1 MTDTPS
7 PTSSDLSEF
16 RLLIVNVNFVKLGLD
31 YSNLMSG
38 NLASRWSNIKYLT
51 IDQANISSRRFDAD
65 ISRSMTGKLTDAGQK
80 YTIFGE
86 WIKDY
91 LGAIEL
97 FYY

>member
-1 MTDTPS
+1 MTFVCRYIQYS
-7 PTSSDLSEF
+7 LSE
-16 RLLIVNVNFVKLGLD
+16 LL
-31 YSNLMSG
+31 
-38 NLASRWSNIKYLT
+38 YLST
-51 IDQANISSRRFDAD
+51 PRFDAD
-65 ISRSMTGKLTDAGQK
+65 ISRSMTQARTEAGRK

>member
-1 MTDTPS
+1 MIKVFLKLLPEFS
-7 PTSSDLSEF
+7 LNLSF
-16 RLLIVNVNFVKLGLD
+16 
-31 YSNLMSG
+31 
-38 NLASRWSNIKYLT
+38 
-51 IDQANISSRRFDAD
+51 RFDAD
-65 ISRSMTGKLTDAGQK
+65 ISRSMEGKLTDAGQK

>member
-1 MTDTPS
+1 MIDEKIIIVIYWRKAFVE
-7 PTSSDLSEF
+7 LFSEF
-16 RLLIVNVNFVKLGLD
+16 SF
-31 YSNLMSG
+31 
-38 NLASRWSNIKYLT
+38 YL
-51 IDQANISSRRFDAD
+51 SFRFDAD
-65 ISRSMTGKLTDAGQK
+65 ISRSMEGKLTDAGQK

>member
-1 MTDTPS
+1 MRKPS
-7 PTSSDLSEF
+7 YLKKASLELFPEF
-16 RLLIVNVNFVKLGLD
+16 SLNF
-31 YSNLMSG
+31 SF
-38 NLASRWSNIKYLT
+38 
-51 IDQANISSRRFDAD
+51 RFDAD
-65 ISRSMTGKLTDAGQK
+65 ISRSMDGKLTDAGQK